1 MFLLVVVLPAI
12 ISNNKPNN
20 SNKLK
25 SKKDLTGILRTN
37 SCRQEQAEQARQSM
51 LTQIL
56 TPEARDRLHRI
67 SLVKPDRARYLE
79 DSLIQAVRSGQLRGG
94 SGPGGKISEGDLIGM
109 LEELGEQEE
118 KRKTKIVF
126 QRRRDLSDSDDDY

>member
-1 MFLLVVVLPAI
+1 
-12 ISNNKPNN
+12 
-20 SNKLK
+20 
-25 SKKDLTGILRTN
+25 
-37 SCRQEQAEQARQSM
+37 M

-67 SLVKPDRARYLE
+67 SLVKPDRSRHLE
-79 DSLIQAVRSGQLRGG
+79 DSLIQAVRTGQLRGG
-94 SGPGGKISEGDLIGM
+94 TGPKGLISEPDLIGM

-126 QRRRDLSDSDDDY
+126 QRRREMFSDSD

>member
-1 MFLLVVVLPAI
+1 
-12 ISNNKPNN
+12 
-20 SNKLK
+20 
-25 SKKDLTGILRTN
+25 
-37 SCRQEQAEQARQSM
+37 M

-56 TPEARDRLHRI
+56 TAEARDRLHRI

-94 SGPGGKISEGDLIGM
+94 SGPGGKISESDLIGM

-126 QRRRDLSDSDDDY
+126 QRRRGDFSESDEDY

>member
-1 MFLLVVVLPAI
+1 
-12 ISNNKPNN
+12 
-20 SNKLK
+20 
-25 SKKDLTGILRTN
+25 
-37 SCRQEQAEQARQSM
+37 M
-51 LTQIL
+51 LNQIL

-94 SGPGGKISEGDLIGM
+94 SGPAGRISEADLIGM

-126 QRRRDLSDSDDDY
+126 QRRRDFSDSDDDY

>member
-1 MFLLVVVLPAI
+1 
-12 ISNNKPNN
+12 
-20 SNKLK
+20 
-25 SKKDLTGILRTN
+25 
-37 SCRQEQAEQARQSM
+37 M

-94 SGPGGKISEGDLIGM
+94 SGPSGQINEADLIGM

-126 QRRRDLSDSDDDY
+126 QRRREFDSDSD